1 MLLRLTVEER
11 IPTDEITVLSPLREK
26 SCLWGTSMPQGPQLT
41 DKWPPP
47 PGQVYFSTIYSFKGL
62 ERAVI
67 ILVEI
72 DRLSG
77 LRDDL
82 NQLLYV
88 GCSRARNH
96 LIVLL
101 CEDADPEVKDA
112 FG

>member
-1 MLLRLTVEER
+1 M
-11 IPTDEITVLSPLREK
+11 LSPLREK
-26 SCLWGTSMPQGPQLT
+26 SRLWGANMTQGPQLT
-41 DKWPPP
+41 DRWPAP

-72 DRLSG
+72 NQWAGQS
-77 LRDDL
+77 DDL
-82 NQLLYV
+82 NHLLYV

-101 CEDADPEVKDA
+101 CEDADPAVGRA
-112 FG
+112 FAAEAGR